1 MTAALKNEKIKFF
14 RSEESFCR
22 YLDWLAQNKGY
33 VLVETSPLLKSR
45 AESASR
51 SSLLQGQAER
61 NR

>member
-1 MTAALKNEKIKFF
+1 MTAAMKNEKIKFF

-22 YLDWLAQNKGY
+22 YLDWLTQNKGY
-33 VLVETSPLLKSR
+33 VLVETSPLIRSR

-51 SSLLQGQAER
+51 PTLLPGQAER

>member
-22 YLDWLAQNKGY
+22 YLDWLTQNKGY
-33 VLVETSPLLKSR
+33 VLVETSPLPKSR